1 MDMRKI
7 VVASLLAFAVTLAA
21 VIGNRLSAEAV
32 AVVVGVV
39 CGVAA
44 GIPTSLLLIL
54 LFNRGARRETAE
66 GWSGLGPAGNRVGGY
81 PPVIV
86 IQGGATSPGAL
97 PPPYYT
103 SMPTGAEPAQR
114 HFHIVGQ
121 HEE

>member
-1 MDMRKI
+1 MRKI
-7 VVASLLAFAVTLAA
+7 VVTVLLAFAVTLAA
-21 VIGNRLSAEAV
+21 VIGNRMSAEAV

-44 GIPTSLLLIL
+44 GIPMSLLLIL
-54 LFNRGARRETAE
+54 LFNRNTRRDAAE
-66 GWSGLGPAGNRVGGY
+66 GWSNLAPANGRVGGY

-97 PPPYYT
+97 PLPYYT
-103 SMPTGAEPAQR
+103 TVPTGAEPVQR